1 MRPSTSPDQTVAPTL
16 EDPVAAAASQ
26 VAGGPLGRYAAI
38 GRRSRDGWQAA
49 AAVLSGLVAVMVA
62 LAVAQRSHCV
72 RTGWSTPDQF
82 WHACYSDLP
91 LVFQT
96 SGLAT
101 GTLPYLHNGAG
112 ALDQPVGSG
121 LAMWV
126 MALLV
131 PGGPVTT
138 RQQWYFGLWA
148 VLVTVLLVLLVIVT
162 AASVRRHPWKAAHV
176 ALSPVIVTASLVS
189 VDLLGVVLTSVGLW
203 AWGRRRVPLAGLVLG
218 LAIATR
224 TYPLVIVAAI
234 GLVAVRG
241 GRLRQWAALAGVT
254 LATWLLV
261 SLPWL
266 VVNADGF
273 LSTYRRWWGAGAGY
287 GSLWLVP
294 QLFDHDL
301 PVGAVTVLAVM
312 GWVAALVAGA
322 TLALATQRRP
332 AVAEVALLMLAIVLV
347 TGKSVPVQACLWL
360 LPLIALVGVRW
371 RDHLIWAGTEVVYSV
386 AVWLYLA
393 GLSVKDRGL
402 PSGPYAGLLLARLL
416 ALGWLVT
423 QVVRVARARWALPED
438 ELGETEVAEQER
450 LEGEVDELA
459 GPIAGAEDRVL
470 VRFG

>member
-1 MRPSTSPDQTVAPTL
+1 
-16 EDPVAAAASQ
+16 
-26 VAGGPLGRYAAI
+26 
-38 GRRSRDGWQAA
+38 
-49 AAVLSGLVAVMVA
+49 
-62 LAVAQRSHCV
+62 
-72 RTGWSTPDQF
+72 
-82 WHACYSDLP
+82 
-91 LVFQT
+91 
-96 SGLAT
+96 
-101 GTLPYLHNGAG
+101 
-112 ALDQPVGSG
+112 
-121 LAMWV
+121 
-126 MALLV
+126 
-131 PGGPVTT
+131 
-138 RQQWYFGLWA
+138 
-148 VLVTVLLVLLVIVT
+148 
-162 AASVRRHPWKAAHV
+162 
-176 ALSPVIVTASLVS
+176 
-189 VDLLGVVLTSVGLW
+189 VLTSVGLW

-218 LAIATR
+218 LAVATR

-241 GRLRQWAALAGVT
+241 GRLRQWAVLAGVT

-322 TLALATQRRP
+322 VLALATQRRP

-371 RDHLIWAGTEVVYSV
+371 RDHLVWAGSEVVYSV

-402 PSGPYAGLLLARLL
+402 PSGPYAVLLLARLL
-416 ALGWLVT
+416 ALGWLVA

-438 ELGETEVAEQER
+438 ELGETEDAEQER